1 MKKIY
6 KSLLLLALVLVL
18 AFAAFACKDDTDP
31 ADKPGDDTPTVE
43 NATVTFVNGDT
54 TVATKTVKKGDKLT
68 AEDIPAA
75 PTAVGAT
82 FDGWYVGETKVEAGY
97 TVNADVTVTAKFD
110 KITYTLTFKAEGKD
124 DVVVTVAH
132 GEVPAAKD
140 LPAEPSKGDTYRFDG
155 WYDAENE
162 VFEAD
167 AAVTANAT
175 YTAKFILVAYKV
187 TYTAEGAEDVSFI
200 VPITETTKLPADKI
214 AQDATAPDDAFF
226 AGYYNGSVKAVADL
240 VLTEDTVFAAR
251 FLTKDSFAG
260 AWVNAEQNISMTIG
274 ATGATGTIA
283 GSFKFDAATGKLKIG
298 SVETWTLTLSDD
310 LLSVAVDHYYD
321 QYGDGYAED
330 FIHEYYTLTKH
341 NLTGLEGKYVLRDND
356 QLVINEVGI
365 ITKVGDNGVPFG
377 FISMNADG
385 TYTVAYQQKYSSLTK
400 KVATLDEKGNLVIDG
415 AIWVKCDSAAFA
427 EGKKLD
433 GKWEYLHIYTV
444 GETTVYT
451 YKTADGA
458 FAYAT
463 VDGTF
468 ADGEIITVTAG
479 DYVVTVKLKQ
489 GSSRFTLV
497 FAAAEKGEYNGA
509 DGKYILDGFGTA
521 TDKDGTTAAYT
532 LNAAGVAIIGDKG
545 LKLDTENKTYTVLA
559 KDAYAAKFDYA
570 KDYAFANKQL
580 TLDGFGGASFTE
592 NGTEYK
598 GTYTVDAEAGTIT
611 IAKCTSTVNGTFT
624 FTHDGKAFQSAD
636 RSREFVNTTYRPT
649 VDATGA
655 AFHGYYEDSK
665 GNSIKIYYEHN
676 YLWLDLDGT
685 SYRPTLN
692 WDGTALLLEM
702 ADTCSDF
709 NNKRATFIILVSN
722 TGITMTHNCTVKGE
736 DGYADTQKKTVAYT
750 TAEEPAFAFP
760 ASAQGTWYLN
770 DNTVVVITETTITVG
785 GVTGTDY
792 ATSESFGGTNYCFN
806 IGGVAYIVYEDSSV
820 AGTWYYCAADSYD
833 AITLSKTEHVTEPDG
848 LEGTYKYNSFTITLD
863 GKGNGTYNNGTE
875 YTFTYTK
882 SGDKYTVSNFASYD
896 DGENSFT
903 VTETGIS
910 VHFSGSYG
918 DDVFNQTFTKQ
929 VAETTDGL
937 EGTYKY
943 NSFTITLDGKGNG
956 TYNNG
961 TEYTFTYTKS
971 GDKYTVSNFASYDD
985 GENSFT
991 VTETGISVHFSGSYG
1006 DDVFN
1011 QTFTKETAPAETT
1024 VPEAFRGTWSGDVTA
1039 FGSTMH
1045 YEWTITET
1053 GATLIVDNDTANPY
1067 TYTFV
1072 SYTDGKLILNNA
1084 SNGDVTITPK
1094 GETAIHIYENS
1105 YSEYDVS
1112 KATSKPEETKDA
1124 FEGTWKNG
1132 NDTIIFDG
1140 KGNGSRT
1147 QSVGGTTVTF
1157 TYKVGADGKAT
1168 YTANYYDWTVTL
1180 SGDGKSI
1187 TLSYYDD
1194 DAMRDISLT
1203 FTKEEASEPVETH
1216 DAFYGTWSGKIGVAS
1231 WTIEFKDDGT
1241 FVANGTTYH
1250 YEVDASNANKAKS
1263 TDDVFKFEI
1272 KSSGLYVERYDDDM
1286 CETYTGTLTKA

>member
-132 GEVPAAKD
+132 GEAPAAKD

-187 TYTAEGAEDVSFI
+187 TYTAEGTEDVSFI

-260 AWVNAEQNISMTIG
+260 AWVSAEQNISMTIG

-330 FIHEYYTLTKH
+330 FIHEYSTLTKH
-341 NLTGLEGKYVLRDND
+341 NLSGLEGKYVLRDND

-415 AIWVKCDSAAFA
+415 AIWGKCDSAAFA

-433 GKWEYLHIYTV
+433 GTWEYLHIYTV

-521 TDKDGTTAAYT
+521 TDKDGATAAYT

-570 KDYAFANKQL
+570 KDYAFEKKQL

-624 FTHDGKAFQSAD
+624 FTHEGKAFQSAD

-722 TGITMTHNCTVKGE
+722 TGITMTHNCTVKDE

-806 IGGVAYIVYEDSSV
+806 IGGVAYIVDEDSSV
-820 AGTWYYCAADSYD
+820 AGTWYYCPADSYD
-833 AITLSKTEHVTEPDG
+833 AIELSKTEHVTEPDG

-882 SGDKYTVSNFASYD
+882 SGDKYTVSNFA
-896 DGENSFT
+896 G
-903 VTETGIS
+903 
-910 VHFSGSYG
+910 
-918 DDVFNQTFTKQ
+918 
-929 VAETTDGL
+929 
-937 EGTYKY
+937 
-943 NSFTITLDGKGNG
+943 
-956 TYNNG
+956 
-961 TEYTFTYTKS
+961 
-971 GDKYTVSNFASYDD
+971 YDD

-1011 QTFTKETAPAETT
+1011 QTFTKEAAPAETT

-1094 GETAIHIYENS
+1094 GETAIHIYENP

-1132 NDTIIFDG
+1132 N
-1140 KGNGSRT
+1140 
-1147 QSVGGTTVTF
+1147 
-1157 TYKVGADGKAT
+1157 
-1168 YTANYYDWTVTL
+1168 
-1180 SGDGKSI
+1180 
-1187 TLSYYDD
+1187 
-1194 DAMRDISLT
+1194 
-1203 FTKEEASEPVETH
+1203 E
-1216 DAFYGTWSGKIGVAS
+1216 
-1231 WTIEFKDDGT
+1231 
-1241 FVANGTTYH
+1241 YH
-1250 YEVDASNANKAKS
+1250 Y
-1263 TDDVFKFEI
+1263 
-1272 KSSGLYVERYDDDM
+1272 LRR
-1286 CETYTGTLTKA
+1286 

>member
-132 GEVPAAKD
+132 GEAPAAKD

-321 QYGDGYAED
+321 QYGDGFAED
-330 FIHEYYTLTKH
+330 FIHEEFTLQKQ
-341 NLTGLEGKYVLRDND
+341 NVTGLEGKYVLRDND

-377 FISMNADG
+377 FISMNEDG

-433 GKWEYLHIYTV
+433 GKWEFLHIYTV

-451 YKTADGA
+451 YETADGA

-489 GSSRFTLV
+489 GSSRFTFV

-521 TDKDGTTAAYT
+521 TDKDGATAAYMV
-532 LNAAGVAIIGDKG
+532 NAAGVAIIGDKG

-570 KDYAFANKQL
+570 KDYAFEKKQL

-624 FTHDGKAFQSAD
+624 FTHDGNAFRNAD
-636 RSREFVNTTYRPT
+636 RTKEFVNTTYQPT
-649 VDATGA
+649 LDATGA

-676 YLWLDLDGT
+676 YLWLDLGGT

-692 WDGTALLLEM
+692 WDGTALLFTM
-702 ADTCSDF
+702 TDTCAY
-709 NNKRATFIILVSN
+709 KEKITATYIVVLTD
-722 TGITMTHNCTVKGE
+722 TGITLTHQCTKYDENDRQTYYEKV
-736 DGYADTQKKTVAYT
+736 TIAYT
-750 TAEEPAFAFP
+750 KTEEPVPSFAFP

-820 AGTWYYCAADSYD
+820 AGTWYYCPADSYD
-833 AITLSKTEHVTEPDG
+833 AIELSKTEH
-848 LEGTYKYNSFTITLD
+848 
-863 GKGNGTYNNGTE
+863 
-875 YTFTYTK
+875 
-882 SGDKYTVSNFASYD
+882 
-896 DGENSFT
+896 
-903 VTETGIS
+903 
-910 VHFSGSYG
+910 
-918 DDVFNQTFTKQ
+918 
-929 VAETTDGL
+929 
-937 EGTYKY
+937 
-943 NSFTITLDGKGNG
+943 
-956 TYNNG
+956 
-961 TEYTFTYTKS
+961 
-971 GDKYTVSNFASYDD
+971 
-985 GENSFT
+985 
-991 VTETGISVHFSGSYG
+991 
-1006 DDVFN
+1006 
-1011 QTFTKETAPAETT
+1011 TA
-1024 VPEAFRGTWSGDVTA
+1024 G
-1039 FGSTMH
+1039 
-1045 YEWTITET
+1045 
-1053 GATLIVDNDTANPY
+1053 
-1067 TYTFV
+1067 
-1072 SYTDGKLILNNA
+1072 
-1084 SNGDVTITPK
+1084 
-1094 GETAIHIYENS
+1094 
-1105 YSEYDVS
+1105 
-1112 KATSKPEETKDA
+1112 PEETKDA

-1147 QSVGGTTVTF
+1147 QSVGGTTFTF

-1168 YTANYYDWTVTL
+1168 YTSNYTNWTVTL

-1194 DAMRDISLT
+1194 DAMTDVSLT

-1263 TDDVFKFEI
+1263 TDNVFTFEI

-1286 CETYTGTLTKA
+1286 GELYTGTLTKA

>member
-132 GEVPAAKD
+132 GEAPAAKD

-251 FLTKDSFAG
+251 FLTKDSFVG
-260 AWVNAEQNISMTIG
+260 AWVNEEKKISTTIG

-310 LLSVAVDHYYD
+310 LLSVSVDHFYD
-321 QYGDGYAED
+321 DVGDGFIED
-330 FIHEYYTLTKH
+330 YIHEEFTLQKQ
-341 NLTGLEGKYVLRDND
+341 NVTGLEGKYVLRDND

-433 GKWEYLHIYTV
+433 GTWEYLHIYTV

-521 TDKDGTTAAYT
+521 TDKDGATAAYT
-532 LNAAGVAIIGDKG
+532 VNAAGVAIIGDKG

-559 KDAYAAKFDYA
+559 KDAYAAKFDYV
-570 KDYAFANKQL
+570 KDYAFADKQL

-624 FTHDGKAFQSAD
+624 FTHDGKAFRNAD
-636 RSREFVNTTYRPT
+636 RSREFVNTTYNPT
-649 VDATGA
+649 VDATGE
-655 AFHGYYEDSK
+655 AFHGYYEDKDS
-665 GNSIKIYYEHN
+665 NSIKIYYEHN
-676 YLWLDLDGT
+676 YLWLDLGGT

-692 WDGTALLLEM
+692 WDGTALLFTM
-702 ADTCSDF
+702 TDTCAY
-709 NNKRATFIILVSN
+709 KEKITATYIVALTD
-722 TGITMTHNCTVKGE
+722 TGITLTHQCTKYDENDRQSYYEKV
-736 DGYADTQKKTVAYT
+736 TVAYT
-750 TAEEPAFAFP
+750 KTEEPAPSFAFP
-760 ASAQGTWYLN
+760 ESAQGTWYLN

-792 ATSESFGGTNYCFN
+792 AISTSWGTNYCFN

-820 AGTWYYCAADSYD
+820 AGTWYYCPANSYD
-833 AITLSKTEHVTEPDG
+833 AITLSKTKHVTESDG
-848 LEGTYKYNSFTITLD
+848 LEGTYKDTKGNVLTLD

-882 SGDKYTVSNFASYD
+882 DGEKYTVSKI
-896 DGENSFT
+896 GEWDTNYFT
-903 VTETGIS
+903 VTETGLS
-910 VHFSGSYG
+910 VHLEDSADSDTMYNG
-918 DDVFNQTFTKQ
+918 TFAKE
-929 VAETTDGL
+929 AETIEIPDDFIGEWKLVVDSSTTLVWKITKDGIQIDEYG
-937 EGTYKY
+937 EG
-943 NSFTITLDGKGNG
+943 
-956 TYNNG
+956 
-961 TEYTFTYTKS
+961 
-971 GDKYTVSNFASYDD
+971 NF
-985 GENSFT
+985 
-991 VTETGISVHFSGSYG
+991 V
-1006 DDVFN
+1006 
-1011 QTFTKETAPAETT
+1011 
-1024 VPEAFRGTWSGDVTA
+1024 
-1039 FGSTMH
+1039 
-1045 YEWTITET
+1045 
-1053 GATLIVDNDTANPY
+1053 
-1067 TYTFV
+1067 
-1072 SYTDGKLILNNA
+1072 
-1084 SNGDVTITPK
+1084 DVTIVSLVDNVLTYDK
-1094 GETAIHIYENS
+1094 YGTQETLTLGADGKITYDNGYPGSWNITGTLVAAG
-1105 YSEYDVS
+1105 SE
-1112 KATSKPEETKDA
+1112 PEETKDA

-1147 QSVGGTTVTF
+1147 QSVGGTTYTF
-1157 TYKVGADGKAT
+1157 TYEIGADGKMT
-1168 YTANYYDWTVTL
+1168 FKLNYVDWTVTL
-1180 SGDGKSI
+1180 SSDGKSI
-1187 TLSYYDD
+1187 TMSYYDD
-1194 DAMRDISLT
+1194 DAMRDVSLT